1 MSWLHKLARVLRGTP
16 PEIPQALWQDT
27 LRHYPFLAALSPP
40 EQTRLRIF
48 SALFLSQKEFHGV
61 GQEVTDAVGVAIAAQ
76 ACLPVLHL
84 HANPAK
90 ALAWYDDFVGIN
102 VYPGEM
108 RARRKAQDE
117 AGVMHHYSED
127 FRGEA
132 MDKGP
137 VTLSW
142 ADVQSAGHSA
152 AEGYNVVIHEFAHK
166 LDMKSGAADGCPP
179 LPSRAMHAH
188 WQAVMAAEY
197 QAFCDAVQLAQRF
210 GAAPPYLDD
219 YAATN
224 PGEFFAVASEAYFVN
239 RPALQNAHPALAPLF
254 DSFYLQAK
262 S

>member
-1 MSWLHKLARVLRGTP
+1 MNWLRKVAQALQGTL
-16 PEIPQALWQDT
+16 PEVPQALWQNT
-27 LRHYPFLAALSPP
+27 LQHYPFLASLTPA
-40 EQTRLRIF
+40 EQIRLREF

-61 GQEVTDAVGVAIAAQ
+61 GLEVTDAMALAIAAQ

-84 HANPAK
+84 RASPAR

-108 RARRKAQDE
+108 RARRKVQDE

-127 FRGEA
+127 LRGEA
-132 MDKGP
+132 MERGP

-142 ADVQSAGHSA
+142 ADVQSAGHTA

-166 LDMKSGAADGCPP
+166 LDMKNGAADGCPQ
-179 LPSRAMHAH
+179 LPSRTLQAR

-197 QAFCDAVQLAQRF
+197 QVFCDAVQLAQRF

-239 RPALQNAHPALAPLF
+239 RSALQNAHPALPQLF

-262 S
+262 N